1 MRRDRKEQ
9 MKNEGTAIVIS
20 IIGLLCTGLLFF
32 PGNPALS
39 AEKLN
44 LGMIT
49 DSPSKTIQSFTPFM
63 DYLKEKGIPGGTIQ
77 TAKTIEAMTKYLKSG
92 EVDFIFESPF
102 GIIKMMDETGA
113 VPILIREKDGIK
125 EYSSVL
131 IVLKDSPSTK
141 LPDLVGKVVAFE
153 DPTSTTSFVMPKVLL
168 ESAGLK
174 LKESQQAVP
183 GEVAYYFSKD
193 DDNSIAQ
200 VKTKKADA
208 AGTKKTKLKNQPDL
222 RVLKESQ
229 MVPRHVVLV
238 RKGVPSDKLFS
249 VLLGMNKD
257 PKAQDLLKK
266 METPTGFSEFQGN
279 AANVM
284 NTTVRKALGM

>member
-1 MRRDRKEQ
+1 MRRDQREE
-9 MKNEGTAIVIS
+9 MKNERSVFIIS
-20 IIGLLCTGLLFF
+20 ILGLLCVGLLLF
-32 PGNPALS
+32 PGIPALS
-39 AEKLN
+39 ADKFN
-44 LGMIT
+44 LGMVT
-49 DSPSKTIQSFTPFM
+49 DSPSKTIQSFSPFM
-63 DYLKEKGIPGGTIQ
+63 DYLKTRGIPVGTIQ
-77 TAKTIEAMTKYLKSG
+77 TTKTLEAMIKYLKSG

-102 GIIKMMDETGA
+102 GVIKMMDETGA

-131 IVLKDSPSTK
+131 IVLKDSPATK

-153 DPTSTTSFVMPKVLL
+153 DPGSTTSFIMPKVML
-168 ESAGLK
+168 ESVGLK

-208 AGTKKTKLKNQPDL
+208 AGMKKTKLKNQPDL

-229 MVPRHVVLV
+229 NVPRHVVLV
-238 RKGVPSDKLFS
+238 RKGVPFDKFLS
-249 VLLGMNKD
+249 VLLSMNKD
-257 PKAQDLLKK
+257 PKAQDVLKSIQ
-266 METPTGFSEFQGN
+266 TPTGFSEFQGN
-279 AANVM
+279 PTSVM
-284 NTTVRKALGM
+284 STTVRKSLGM